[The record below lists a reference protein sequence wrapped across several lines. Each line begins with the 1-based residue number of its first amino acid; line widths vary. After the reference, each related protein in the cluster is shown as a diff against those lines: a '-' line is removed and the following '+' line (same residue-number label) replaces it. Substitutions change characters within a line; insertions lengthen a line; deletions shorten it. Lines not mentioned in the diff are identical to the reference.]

1 MFYKAI
7 FDVIIG
13 RFDRVAEGQYMCL

>member
-7 FDVIIG
+7 FDVIIW